1 MNSLLQSQFS
11 SLFFSPPHSP
21 HKSLSPLHRHPLV
34 SPPGFGSVV
43 NVKKEED
50 EYVCLS
56 TEGLGGLC
64 WSWRNR
70 ESRHFCVERCR
81 LSQAPNEEMEAC
93 ELKAGAELLDIIL
106 TKGSYEVD
114 GANFEVDSSPP
125 FFYGSPPSRAGN
137 PLIQDAQFGNHNFVP
152 ILPIPERAVAPSPPP
167 PSSTIM
173 SGGGCVRVKFGNKQ
187 APVRIE
193 GFNCRGNC
201 GISAV
206 A

>member
-1 MNSLLQSQFS
+1 MFWKNIVD
-11 SLFFSPPHSP
+11 LF
-21 HKSLSPLHRHPLV
+21 LDNLI
-34 SPPGFGSVV
+34 
-43 NVKKEED
+43 
-50 EYVCLS
+50 
-56 TEGLGGLC
+56 C
-64 WSWRNR
+64 WSYQL
-70 ESRHFCVERCR
+70 FY
-81 LSQAPNEEMEAC
+81 
-93 ELKAGAELLDIIL
+93 LLVVDKL
-106 TKGSYEVD
+106 WFFYEQGSYEVD
-114 GANFEVDSSPP
+114 RANFEVDSSPP

-167 PSSTIM
+167 PSSSTIM

>member
-1 MNSLLQSQFS
+1 MNMYAYQQKALVGCVGVGETERVDISVSNGVVCPKPRKLG
-11 SLFFSPPHSP
+11 FFDSDS
-21 HKSLSPLHRHPLV
+21 
-34 SPPGFGSVV
+34 V
-43 NVKKEED
+43 NVEEPIRP
-50 EYVCLS
+50 YQLMQ
-56 TEGLGGLC
+56 
-64 WSWRNR
+64 
-70 ESRHFCVERCR
+70 FI
-81 LSQAPNEEMEAC
+81 NEEMEAC

-114 GANFEVDSSPP
+114 RANFEVDSSPP
-125 FFYGSPPSRAGN
+125 FFYGSPPSRARN

>member
-1 MNSLLQSQFS
+1 MNMYAYQQKALVGCVGVGETGRTDISVSNGVVCPKPRKLG
-11 SLFFSPPHSP
+11 FFDSDS
-21 HKSLSPLHRHPLV
+21 
-34 SPPGFGSVV
+34 V
-43 NVKKEED
+43 NVEEPIRP
-50 EYVCLS
+50 YQLMQ
-56 TEGLGGLC
+56 
-64 WSWRNR
+64 
-70 ESRHFCVERCR
+70 FI
-81 LSQAPNEEMEAC
+81 NEEMEAC

-114 GANFEVDSSPP
+114 RANFEVDSSPP

-152 ILPIPERAVAPSPPP
+152 LLPIPERAVAPSPPP